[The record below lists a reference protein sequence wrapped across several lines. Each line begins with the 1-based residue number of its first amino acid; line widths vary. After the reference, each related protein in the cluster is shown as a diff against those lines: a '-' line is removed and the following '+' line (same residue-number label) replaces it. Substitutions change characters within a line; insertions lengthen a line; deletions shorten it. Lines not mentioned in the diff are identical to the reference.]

1 MERLRIQEG
10 TALIYP
16 LSTMGAHVGDCPN
29 HIVGRNTPFDT
40 RAHVAM
46 AGTFGYE
53 LDITKIAEE
62 ERAKIPAQ
70 VEEYRRYQPLMQ
82 RGDYYRLASWSDRKP
97 YDCWEVAAKDGSEAL
112 VTFVQVLAEP
122 NMHSRAVFLRGLKE
136 DAEYVLE
143 GTEEVYGGDELMYC
157 GYLVPSKQGD
167 FVSRLYHF
175 VRVG

>member
-1 MERLRIQEG
+1 
-10 TALIYP
+10 
-16 LSTMGAHVGDCPN
+16 
-29 HIVGRNTPFDT
+29 
-40 RAHVAM
+40 
-46 AGTFGYE
+46 
-53 LDITKIAEE
+53 
-62 ERAKIPAQ
+62 
-70 VEEYRRYQPLMQ
+70 MQ